1 MKWTIQMINVAIFVV
16 MITGTFAF
24 AAQATSGPGNFPFF
38 QLICLAIGGL
48 IIISLK
54 YRYKKIS
61 LIEAI
66 GIFVLYAVLVALFT
80 EPAIELVKGFVS

>member
-1 MKWTIQMINVAIFVV
+1 MKRTIQTIIVANFVV

-24 AAQATSGPGNFPFF
+24 AAQATLGAGSYFF
-38 QLICLAIGGL
+38 FDLVCLAIGGL

-54 YRYKKIS
+54 YRFKKIS

-66 GIFVLYAVLVALFT
+66 GLFVLYAVLVALFT
-80 EPAIELVKGFVS
+80 APAIEMVKGLVG

>member
-1 MKWTIQMINVAIFVV
+1 MKRTIQTIIVAIFVV

-24 AAQATSGPGNFPFF
+24 AAQATSSAGNFPLF
-38 QLICLAIGGL
+38 QLVCLAVGGL

-80 EPAIELVKGFVS
+80 TPVIELVKGLVR